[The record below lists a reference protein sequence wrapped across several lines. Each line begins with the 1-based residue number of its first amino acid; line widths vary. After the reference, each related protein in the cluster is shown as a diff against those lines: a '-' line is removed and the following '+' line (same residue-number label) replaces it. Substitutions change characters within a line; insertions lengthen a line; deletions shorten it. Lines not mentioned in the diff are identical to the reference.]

1 MHDQRK
7 NMLDC
12 NVVIMAAGRGTRMK
26 SDKPKVLHTVGG
38 MSMLQRVVNTAGLVE
53 PRNIVVVVGCGS
65 ELVQQS
71 VQGDNLHFVL
81 QEPQLGTGHAVQQAL
96 PLLPDS
102 GVTLILNG
110 DVPLVAADDL
120 AGLVQECAGKGLVLL
135 TVELDDP
142 TGYGRI
148 VRSDDDKV
156 VGIVEQKDATAAQQ
170 QIKEINTGVMA
181 VPTQHLKRW
190 LVNLKN
196 DNAQKEYYL
205 TDIVAMAVA
214 EGVRMDT
221 RKVEDPASV
230 AGVNSPQQLAA
241 LERAFQKRVAEDLMS
256 QGVRLADPARLD
268 VRGELHCGRD
278 VEIDVGCVFSGKV
291 RLGNNV
297 RIGAHCV
304 ISNAVLADGVE
315 IHPFTH
321 IDGGK
326 QGVEVGA
333 GSLVGPYARLRP
345 GATLGEQVH
354 VGNFV
359 EVKNSTLAHGAKANH
374 LTYLGD
380 ATVGEQ
386 VNVGAGTITANYDG
400 VNKYRPTIGAYSR
413 IGSNTVLVAPVE
425 IGERSTIAAGS
436 AITQN
441 APADTLTLARARQIS
456 VPGWKRPEKP
466 VSKK

>member
-1 MHDQRK
+1 
-7 NMLDC
+7 MLDC

-81 QEPQLGTGHAVQQAL
+81 QELQLGTGHAVQQAL

-214 EGVRMDT
+214 EGVRVDT
-221 RKVEDPASV
+221 RKVEDPATV

-241 LERAFQKRVAEDLMS
+241 LERAFQKQVAEDLMS

-268 VRGELHCGRD
+268 VRGELHCARD

-291 RLGNNV
+291 MLGNNV

-400 VNKYRPTIGAYSR
+400 VNKYRTTIGAYSR

>member
-1 MHDQRK
+1 
-7 NMLDC
+7 MLDC

-53 PRNIVVVVGCGS
+53 PRDIVVVVGCGS

-71 VQGDNLHFVL
+71 VQGENLHFVL

-110 DVPLVAADDL
+110 DVPLVVADDL
-120 AGLVQECAGKGLVLL
+120 AGLVQECAGKRLVLL

-214 EGVRMDT
+214 EGVRVNT
-221 RKVEDPASV
+221 RKVEDPATV

-291 RLGNNV
+291 MLGNNV

-304 ISNAVLADGVE
+304 ISNAVLADDVE

-400 VNKYRPTIGAYSR
+400 VNKYRTTIGAYSR

>member
-1 MHDQRK
+1 
-7 NMLDC
+7 MLDC

-71 VQGDNLHFVL
+71 VQGNSLHFVL

-120 AGLVQECAGKGLVLL
+120 AGLVRECAGKSLVLL

-205 TDIVAMAVA
+205 TDIVAMAVS
-214 EGVRMDT
+214 EEVRVDT
-221 RKVEDPASV
+221 RKVEDPATV

-304 ISNAVLADGVE
+304 ISNAVLADDVE

-400 VNKYRPTIGAYSR
+400 VNKYRTTIGAYSR

>member
-1 MHDQRK
+1 
-7 NMLDC
+7 MLDC

-38 MSMLQRVVNTAGLVE
+38 MSMLQRVVNTAGLVA

-71 VQGDNLHFVL
+71 VQGNNLHFVL

-120 AGLVQECAGKGLVLL
+120 AGLVHECAGKGLVLL

-205 TDIVAMAVA
+205 TDIVAMAVS
-214 EGVRMDT
+214 EGVHVDT

-400 VNKYRPTIGAYSR
+400 VNKYRTTIGAYSR

-456 VPGWKRPEKP
+456 VPDWKRPEKP

>member
-1 MHDQRK
+1 
-7 NMLDC
+7 MLDC

-38 MSMLQRVVNTAGLVE
+38 MSMLQRVVNTAGRVE
-53 PRNIVVVVGCGS
+53 PRDIVVVVGCGS

-71 VQGDNLHFVL
+71 VQGENLHFVL

-120 AGLVQECAGKGLVLL
+120 AGLVRECAGKGLVLL
-135 TVELDDP
+135 TVELGDP

-214 EGVRMDT
+214 EGVRVDT
-221 RKVEDPASV
+221 RKVEDPATV

-241 LERAFQKRVAEDLMS
+241 LERAFQKHVAEDLMS

-304 ISNAVLADGVE
+304 ISNALLADGVE
-315 IHPFTH
+315 IYPFTH

-400 VNKYRPTIGAYSR
+400 VNKYRTTIGAYSR

>member
-1 MHDQRK
+1 
-7 NMLDC
+7 
-12 NVVIMAAGRGTRMK
+12 
-26 SDKPKVLHTVGG
+26 
-38 MSMLQRVVNTAGLVE
+38 MLQRVVNTARLVE

-71 VQGDNLHFVL
+71 VQGENLHFVL

-205 TDIVAMAVA
+205 TDIVAMAVS
-214 EGVRMDT
+214 EGVRVDT

-230 AGVNSPQQLAA
+230 AGVNYPQQLAA
-241 LERAFQKRVAEDLMS
+241 LERAFQKQVAEDLMS

-400 VNKYRPTIGAYSR
+400 VNKYRTTIGAYSR

>member
-1 MHDQRK
+1 
-7 NMLDC
+7 MLDC

-38 MSMLQRVVNTAGLVE
+38 MPMLQRVVNTAGLVE

-71 VQGDNLHFVL
+71 VQGNNLHFVL

-120 AGLVQECAGKGLVLL
+120 AGLVHECAGKGLVLL

-205 TDIVAMAVA
+205 TDIVAMAVV
-214 EGVRMDT
+214 EGVRVNT

-304 ISNAVLADGVE
+304 ISNAVLADDVE

-400 VNKYRPTIGAYSR
+400 VNKYRTTIGAYSR

>member
-1 MHDQRK
+1 
-7 NMLDC
+7 MLDC

-53 PRNIVVVVGCGS
+53 PRDIVVVVGCGS

-71 VQGDNLHFVL
+71 VQGENLHFVL

-110 DVPLVAADDL
+110 DVPLVVADDL
-120 AGLVQECAGKGLVLL
+120 AGLVQECAGKRLVLL

-205 TDIVAMAVA
+205 TDIVAMAVS
-214 EGVRMDT
+214 EGVCVDT

-268 VRGELHCGRD
+268 VRGDLHCGRD

-291 RLGNNV
+291 RLGNAV

-400 VNKYRPTIGAYSR
+400 VNKYRTTIGAYSR